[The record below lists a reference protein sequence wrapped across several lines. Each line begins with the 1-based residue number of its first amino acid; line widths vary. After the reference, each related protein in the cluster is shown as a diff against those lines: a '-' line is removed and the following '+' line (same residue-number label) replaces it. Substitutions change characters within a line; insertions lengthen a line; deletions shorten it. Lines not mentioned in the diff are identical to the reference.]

1 MENNIIKIPIY
12 IVCYNNGIYVENTVK
27 QLKNKNI
34 PCDQINIINNN
45 STGKETIEI
54 LSNLSKSY
62 NIINTESNLG
72 HKVWTNPFIWDTLPE
87 YFIVTDPD
95 LEYNDQL
102 PVNFIDILYEISNL
116 YNIPKTGFALNIE
129 APDIF
134 NQHDY
139 AEGRYN
145 IKEWESRF
153 WTKPVGKYKNLEL
166 YEADID
172 TTFFLGRKSKFTN
185 DYYTNTRNIRVA
197 SNFTCKHLPWHIEH
211 NNTLNRSTLLELYSG
226 NDISTTCKIIR
237 NYYKF

>member
-1 MENNIIKIPIY
+1 MIY
-12 IVCYNNGIYVENTVK
+12 NW
-27 QLKNKNI
+27 
-34 PCDQINIINNN
+34 NN
-45 STGKETIEI
+45 SKISFSKLDKLLYVAFPFFNKAWT
-54 LSNLSKSY
+54 KSY

-95 LEYNDQL
+95 LEYNDEL

-116 YNIPKTGFALNIE
+116 YNIPKTGFALNIQS
-129 APDIF
+129 PDIF
-134 NQHDY
+134 DQSDY

-145 IKEWESRF
+145 IKQWESRF
-153 WTKPVGKYKNLEL
+153 WNKPIGKYKNLDL

-172 TTFFLGRKSKFTN
+172 TTFFLGRKSKFSN

-211 NNTLNRSTLLELYSG
+211 NNSLNTPLEIFYNKLESFK
-226 NDISTTCKIIR
+226 NDKIL
-237 NYYKF
+237 KKP